1 VPKHPIRGAR
11 QSPYAASRTNFRGF
25 SHEIHSIYEA
35 KPYLVGWTLRSPD
48 RDSVLIG
55 AGTSGLGRLQD
66 YCQLTASPNLATPDT
81 MRSCLLHVQR
91 PKTGGFFGEG
101 LQCHW
106 SPASAVRVSSA
117 RSFHW
122 TAGYRPNSRWYGSND
137 GRSGVEN
144 AIAVG
149 RDSSASLR
157 VSHFDAF
164 LLAHDDPHELHDDI
178 SVGHLISSTSA
189 SCQTSTAKARSA
201 VAIPSTP

>member
-66 YCQLTASPNLATPDT
+66 HCQLTASPNLATPDT

-122 TAGYRPNSRWYGSND
+122 TAGYRPNCKRYGAND
-137 GRSGVEN
+137 GRSGVEYAMMPMTN
-144 AIAVG
+144 EVLAMGMRFRRLGHGEQQVCGAIAVERVSGTCG
-149 RDSSASLR
+149 RDTTT
-157 VSHFDAF
+157 
-164 LLAHDDPHELHDDI
+164 P
-178 SVGHLISSTSA
+178 GG
-189 SCQTSTAKARSA
+189 A
-201 VAIPSTP
+201 VAVVPAERRTPRGIT